1 MWEHIISFLSIHIFF
16 VLSEVGLSLSLLL
29 CEADCVYSEV
39 ISTSQWMTTGL
50 TPLLTAAYIHC
61 GFTADPQ
68 ACLLAPVMS
77 MLLGYS
83 QDMLEYTRQGWKGLF
98 LKRSRWPHDLSD
110 RHSHTN
116 VIFWGENRRTEK
128 TFLCF
133 YFICSF
139 IFWIFL
145 VVATVN
151 SKKSYFSL
159 VIPEHVVHE
168 R

>member
-16 VLSEVGLSLSLLL
+16 VLSEVGLILSLLL
-29 CEADCVYSEV
+29 CEADCVYREV
-39 ISTSQWMTTGL
+39 ISTSQWMATGL

-110 RHSHTN
+110 RHSHTLMLFSEGKTEEQKKHFCAFTLF
-116 VIFWGENRRTEK
+116 VVLFSGYFWSWPQWTPK
-128 TFLCF
+128 SHT
-133 YFICSF
+133 
-139 IFWIFL
+139 L
-145 VVATVN
+145 V
-151 SKKSYFSL
+151 
-159 VIPEHVVHE
+159 
-168 R
+168 